1 MLLCLL
7 LLLTGCA
14 SNSAVSKPVVC
25 QHPLVNLQSN
35 GGMAEAVLLY
45 YETVELCNALNAV
58 APSKDSTKESN
69 KETKHNQEG
78 K

>member
-45 YETVELCNALNAV
+45 YEAVELCNALNAV
-58 APSKDSTKESN
+58 APNSDKHN
-69 KETKHNQEG
+69 QHNKHNQEG

>member
-45 YETVELCNALNAV
+45 YEAVELCNALNAV
-58 APSKDSTKESN
+58 APNEDSSKETKES
-69 KETKHNQEG
+69 KHNQEG

>member
-14 SNSAVSKPVVC
+14 SNSAVSKPVAC

-45 YETVELCNALNAV
+45 YEAVELCNALNAV
-58 APSKDSTKESN
+58 ATNEGSN
-69 KETKHNQEG
+69 KHNQEG

>member
-45 YETVELCNALNAV
+45 YEAVELCNALSAV
-58 APSKDSTKESN
+58 ASNKDSN
-69 KETKHNQEG
+69 KRNKHNQEG

>member
-1 MLLCLL
+1 MRTRSGVTLLCLL

-45 YETVELCNALNAV
+45 YEAVELCNALNAV
-58 APSKDSTKESN
+58 APDS
-69 KETKHNQEG
+69 KHNQEG

>member
-45 YETVELCNALNAV
+45 YEAVELCNALNAV
-58 APSKDSTKESN
+58 APDSKHKQHN
-69 KETKHNQEG
+69 QHNQEG